1 MSELATL
8 LKAARNLDKDALATI
23 FDLYSPA
30 LYKFISR
37 LLHDPILSDHMV
49 ADVFV
54 HFLEDLGA
62 GRGPRTN
69 IRSYLYQIAYRLV
82 LERSRDIHPHS
93 PLEVAIRTQEKDTPE
108 PAQPRSDEQVMME
121 ALLST
126 MNTELSEDQRI
137 VIILRFLEDFSLK
150 ETAEIIGK
158 DVNNVKVIQT
168 RGIAKLKKAMGMQVD
183 AE

>member
-1 MSELATL
+1 MSDLAAL
-8 LKAARNLDKDALATI
+8 IKAARNLDKTALTTI

-37 LLHDPILSDHMV
+37 LIHDPILSDQIV

-54 HFLEDLGA
+54 KLVEELGA

-69 IRSYLYQIAYRLV
+69 IRPYLYQIAYRLIV
-82 LERSRDIHPHS
+82 ERFRDMHPHS
-93 PLEVAIRTQEKDTPE
+93 SLEVAIRAYQKDRSAP
-108 PAQPRSDEQVMME
+108 PQPQVDDRVMME

-126 MNTELSEDQRI
+126 MNTDLSEDQRI

-158 DVNNVKVIQT
+158 DVNNVKVIQN
-168 RGIAKLKKAMGMQVD
+168 RGIAKLKKSMGMQVD
-183 AE
+183 EE

>member
-1 MSELATL
+1 MSDLAAL
-8 LKAARNLDKDALATI
+8 IKAARNLDKNALTTI

-37 LLHDPILSDHMV
+37 LIHDPVLSDQIV

-54 HFLEDLGA
+54 RLVEELGA
-62 GRGPRTN
+62 GRGPRAS
-69 IRSYLYQIAYRLV
+69 IRPYLYQLAYRLV
-82 LERSRDIHPHS
+82 VERFRDMHPHAS
-93 PLEVAIRTQEKDTPE
+93 LEVAIRAHQRDKSGPE
-108 PAQPRSDEQVMME
+108 SWTDERVMME
-121 ALLST
+121 ALLSS

-158 DVNNVKVIQT
+158 DVNNVKVIQN

>member
-1 MSELATL
+1 MSELGTL
-8 LKAARNLDKDALATI
+8 LKAARNLDKNALATI

-37 LLHDPILSDHMV
+37 LIHDQVLSDHIV

-54 HFLEDLGA
+54 RLVEELGA

-69 IRSYLYQIAYRLV
+69 LRVYLYQIAYRLV
-82 LERSRDIHPHS
+82 LERSRDIHPHA
-93 PLEVAIRTQEKDTPE
+93 PLEVSIRGHDKNKTL
-108 PAQPRSDEQVMME
+108 PARPRSDERVLVE
-121 ALLST
+121 ALLAT

-150 ETAEIIGK
+150 ETAEIVGK
-158 DVNNVKVIQT
+158 DVNNVKVIQS
-168 RGIAKLKKAMGMQVD
+168 RGFAKLQRAMGMQVD
-183 AE
+183 EE

>member
-1 MSELATL
+1 MSDLATL
-8 LKAARNLDKDALATI
+8 LKAARNLDKNALGTI
-23 FDLYSPA
+23 FDTYSPS

-37 LLHDPILSDHMV
+37 LIHDPLLSDHMV

-54 HFLEDLGA
+54 RLLEELGA
-62 GRGPRTN
+62 GRGPRAN
-69 IRSYLYQIAYRLV
+69 LRSYLYQIAYR
-82 LERSRDIHPHS
+82 PHS
-93 PLEVAIRTQEKDTPE
+93 PLEVAIRTAQKDTAE
-108 PAQPRSDEQVMME
+108 DAQTGSNELAMME
-121 ALLST
+121 ALLSN

-168 RGIAKLKKAMGMQVD
+168 RGIAKLKQARGLPV
-183 AE
+183 ESE

>member
-1 MSELATL
+1 MSDLAAL
-8 LKAARNLDKDALATI
+8 IKAARNLDKTALTTI

-37 LLHDPILSDHMV
+37 LIHDPVLSDQII

-54 HFLEDLGA
+54 QLVEELGA

-69 IRSYLYQIAYRLV
+69 IRPYLYQTAYRLV
-82 LERSRDIHPHS
+82 VERFRDTHPHS
-93 PLEVAIRTQEKDTPE
+93 SLEVAIRANQKDKPVAE
-108 PAQPRSDEQVMME
+108 SRPDERVMME

-158 DVNNVKVIQT
+158 DVNNVKVIQN
-168 RGIAKLKKAMGMQVD
+168 RGIAKLKKSMGMQVD

>member
-1 MSELATL
+1 MNELATL
-8 LKAARNLDKDALATI
+8 LRAARNLDKTALATI

-37 LLHDPILSDHMV
+37 LVHDPVLSDQIV

-54 HFLEDLGA
+54 QLVEELGA

-69 IRSYLYQIAYRLV
+69 IRSYLYQLAYRLV
-82 LERSRDIHPHS
+82 LERFRNRHPHS
-93 PLEVAIRTQEKDTPE
+93 PLEVSIRTQEKDKPG
-108 PAQPRSDEQVMME
+108 AQAKIDERGTME
-121 ALLST
+121 ALLSS

-158 DVNNVKVIQT
+158 DVNNVKVIQN
-168 RGIAKLKKAMGMQVD
+168 RGIAKLKKALGMQD
-183 AE
+183 DPE